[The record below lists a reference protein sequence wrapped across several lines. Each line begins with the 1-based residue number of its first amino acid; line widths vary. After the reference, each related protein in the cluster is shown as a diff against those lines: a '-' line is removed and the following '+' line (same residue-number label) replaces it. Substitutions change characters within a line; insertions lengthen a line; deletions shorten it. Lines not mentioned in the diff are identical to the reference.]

1 MHVNISVYRD
11 HFTDRIVRHFYA
23 ENQKSIYL
31 VYPMK
36 TQSQIHTFY
45 HLPLITQ
52 WSVAIFMLL
61 CMLTMVVYWIS
72 LVYEFPLAYFTI
84 VLIAPFMQFL
94 ATPALTLIGVY
105 RYLSPMLLVYLPTDQ
120 RYDLH
125 NGTSFDYLFLMRK
138 FRRGRAIRYQLLRY
152 YMEGLLHI
160 IDKIESDQLPETVV
174 IRGSSYFFSDRS
186 ARRLGFS
193 VRKAKF
199 HEQINIVINYVDLTW
214 MYSIAH
220 GKLIFPKLNRIKTA
234 TIKGSELVQH
244 KSQLKNIL
252 AALES

>member
-1 MHVNISVYRD
+1 
-11 HFTDRIVRHFYA
+11 
-23 ENQKSIYL
+23 
-31 VYPMK
+31 MK
-36 TQSQIHTFY
+36 AQAQTHTFY
-45 HLPLITQ
+45 HLPKIAQ
-52 WSVAIFMLL
+52 WSVAIFMLFVL
-61 CMLTMVVYWIS
+61 ITLIGYWIEK
-72 LVYEFPLAYFTI
+72 VYEFPLAYFTI

-105 RYLSPMLLVYLPTDQ
+105 RYLSPMLLVYLPTEQ

-138 FRRGRAIRYQLLRY
+138 FRPGRAMRYQLLRY

-160 IDKIESDQLPETVV
+160 IHKIESDQLPQTVV

-199 HEQINIVINYVDLTW
+199 HEQINIIINYLDLTW

-220 GKLIFPKLNRIKTA
+220 GKLVFPKLNRIKTA
-234 TIKGSELVQH
+234 TIKGSELVKH
-244 KSQLKNIL
+244 KSQVTNIL
-252 AALES
+252 SALDA